1 MKNTLL
7 ALVLLAAIPAAAEE
21 LTADKILTAQ
31 SFGVSAEA
39 ILAKVNDPA
48 NTVATLTQADV
59 DRLRAAG
66 VPEGV
71 VTALQAK
78 APQPRP
84 EPVAAPAGPK
94 PDDPKAEMLVKAV
107 QAGTSESLVVDQV
120 MKSGVAAR
128 PTLNDLIY
136 YKENKVPE
144 GVIRAL
150 MEAPIV
156 AAGGGPGAKALVP
169 NEIEVD
175 GLVKKEGLFSKNRP
189 GKLTLKK
196 EKMEWTDGLSQAEAF
211 EMYPAGLK
219 AVRAECLAKP
229 EGKFCHE
236 VTFEMAKGSDFTFV
250 DAKMEVGGNEAIRK
264 LLDGVRTLYPKMPVV
279 EKVK

>member
-7 ALVLLAAIPAAAEE
+7 ALVLLSAIPAAAEE

-59 DRLRAAG
+59 ERLRAAG

-84 EPVAAPAGPK
+84 EPAAAPAGPK

-250 DAKMEVGGNEAIRK
+250 DAKMDVGGNEAIRK
-264 LLDGVRTLYPKMPVV
+264 LLDGVKTLYPKMPIV

>member
-1 MKNTLL
+1 MKKTLL

-21 LTADKILTAQ
+21 LTVDKILAAQ

-39 ILAKVNDPA
+39 ILAKVNDPG
-48 NTVATLTQADV
+48 NTVAVLTQADV
-59 DRLRAAG
+59 DKLRAAG

-78 APQPRP
+78 APKP
-84 EPVAAPAGPK
+84 EPPAAPAGTK
-94 PDDPKAEMLVKAV
+94 PDNPKAEMLVKAV
-107 QAGTSESLVVDQV
+107 QAGTSEALIVDQI
-120 MKSGVAAR
+120 MKSGVHAR

-136 YKENKVPE
+136 FKENKVPE

-150 MEAPIV
+150 MEAPLV
-156 AAGGGPGAKALVP
+156 AEGAAAGAKALVP
-169 NEIEVD
+169 NEIEVE
-175 GLVKKEGLFSKNRP
+175 GLVRKTGLTSKNRP

-196 EKMEWTDGLSQAEAF
+196 DKIEWLDGLSQAESF
-211 EMYPAGLK
+211 EMFPAGLK
-219 AVRAECLAKP
+219 AVETQCLAKA

-236 VTFEMAKGSDFTFV
+236 VTFEMAKGSDFTFI
-250 DAKMEVGGNEAIRK
+250 DAKMDLGGNEAIKK
-264 LLDGVRTLYPKMPVV
+264 LLEGVKTLYPKMPIV

>member
-59 DRLRAAG
+59 ERLRAAG

-136 YKENKVPE
+136 YKDNKVPE

-250 DAKMEVGGNEAIRK
+250 DAKMDVGGNEAIRK
-264 LLDGVRTLYPKMPVV
+264 LLDGVKTLYPKMPIV

>member
-7 ALVLLAAIPAAAEE
+7 ALALLAAIPAAAEE

-31 SFGVSAEA
+31 SFGVNAEA

-59 DRLRAAG
+59 ERLRAAG

-107 QAGTSESLVVDQV
+107 QAGTSESLVVDQI

-156 AAGGGPGAKALVP
+156 AVGAGPGAKAVVP

-250 DAKMEVGGNEAIRK
+250 DAKMDVGGNEAIRK
-264 LLDGVRTLYPKMPVV
+264 LLDGVKTLYPKMPIV

>member
-59 DRLRAAG
+59 ERLRAAG

-250 DAKMEVGGNEAIRK
+250 DAKMDVGGNEAIRK
-264 LLDGVRTLYPKMPVV
+264 LLDGVKTLYPKMPIV